1 MSFQITT
8 AFIDQ
13 FNSTFQVMMQ
23 QEESR
28 LEGAVRVETFH
39 GKREFFDQ
47 IDATAATKRTT
58 RHGDTPLIS
67 TPHLRRMVLTAD
79 YDWADLID
87 NFDKLKTVTD
97 PQGAY
102 LKNAVNAMK
111 RAKDD
116 AIIAAFIATAYGGV
130 DGTTTYTFDTTN
142 KQIVSAST
150 GLTLAKL
157 LSAKNML
164 DKDEVDEADRFIVC
178 GSKQVNND
186 LLNTTEIKSSDYNT
200 VKALA
205 RGEINSFLGFTF
217 IRSERLALA
226 SSVRYCYAW
235 QKNSMMLGANS
246 DIVTDIAPRKDKNL
260 ATQVYVGMSIGATR
274 MDEKGIVQIQAL
286 EV

>member
-8 AFIDQ
+8 AFQDQ
-13 FNSTFQVMMQ
+13 FNSAFKVLMQ

-28 LEGAVRVETFH
+28 LEGAVRVESIN

-58 RHGDTPLIS
+58 RHADTPLIS
-67 TPHLRRMVLTAD
+67 TPHLRRMVQASD

-87 NFDKLKTVTD
+87 NFDKLKTVAD

-102 LKNAVNAMK
+102 LKNAVMAMK

-130 DGTTTYTFDTTN
+130 DGTTTYTFDTAN
-142 KQIVSAST
+142 KQILASST
-150 GLTLAKL
+150 GLTLAKV
-157 LSAKNML
+157 LSAKQKL
-164 DKDEVDEADRFIVC
+164 DTDEVPEEGRYFVC
-178 GSKQVNND
+178 GSKQINND
-186 LLNTTEIKSSDYNT
+186 LLNTTEIKSADYNT

-205 RGEINSFLGFTF
+205 RGEIDSFLGFKF

-226 SSVRYCYAW
+226 SSTRYCYAW
-235 QKNSMMLGANS
+235 QRESVLLAINS
-246 DIVTDIAPRKDKNL
+246 DIITDIAPRKDKNM
-260 ATQVYVGMSIGATR
+260 AVQVYAGMSIGATR
-274 MDEKGIVQIQAL
+274 MDEKGIVQIQAV

>member
-8 AFIDQ
+8 AMIDQ
-13 FNSTFQVMMQ
+13 FHSAFQVMMQ
-23 QEESR
+23 QDDSR
-28 LEGAVRVETFH
+28 LESAVRVESIN

-47 IDATAATKRTT
+47 IDATAAVKRTS
-58 RHGDTPLIS
+58 RHADTPLIS
-67 TPHLRRMVLTAD
+67 TPHLRRMVQTAD

-87 NFDKLKTVTD
+87 NFDKLKVVAD

-130 DGTTTYTFDTTN
+130 DGTTTYTFDTST
-142 KQIVSAST
+142 KQILHAST
-150 GLTLAKL
+150 GLTLAKV
-157 LSAKNML
+157 LSAKQRL
-164 DKDEVDEADRFIVC
+164 DTDEVSEEGRFIVC
-178 GSKQVNND
+178 GSKQINND

-205 RGEINSFLGFTF
+205 RGEIDTFLGFKF
-217 IRSERLALA
+217 IRSERLVVG
-226 SSVRYCYAW
+226 SSIRYCYAW
-235 QKNSMMLGANS
+235 QKDSVLLAVNS
-246 DIVTDIAPRKDKNL
+246 DIITDIAPRKDKNM
-260 ATQVYVGMSIGATR
+260 AIQVYTGMSIGATR
-274 MDEKGIVQIQAL
+274 MDEKGIVQIQAW